1 MNVCLPPPFLCLW
14 SFASMYV
21 CVPCACLIPMEAR
34 KMKSYPLELKVV
46 DDYELP
52 CGCRGSNPGP
62 LAKQLV
68 CLTLNHL
75 SSPQLLHPCRT
86 PGMDLS
92 GWPKNEEKTD
102 TQR

>member
-46 DDYELP
+46 DDCEVP

-68 CLTLNHL
+68 FLTSEPPLQPPVAASL
-75 SSPQLLHPCRT
+75 QDSRDGSE
-86 PGMDLS
+86 
-92 GWPKNEEKTD
+92 WVAKE
-102 TQR
+102 